1 MYVSKRGEKI
11 LEVGLGIH
19 RIIIVSSQVF
29 CIEDGWK
36 QLVDFRLKFLDCCG
50 KVANEGLVQ
59 EAKVGKDV
67 MSDKNVLFLLQSCN
81 DLGELSLDI
90 RQLSLRLITRL
101 GGEPFWLNAGQ
112 ITTYQSLED
121 PCQACDL

>member
-1 MYVSKRGEKI
+1 MSG
-11 LEVGLGIH
+11 
-19 RIIIVSSQVF
+19 QVF
-29 CIEDGWK
+29 CIEDGGE
-36 QLVDFRLKFLDCCG
+36 QLVDFRLKILDCCG
-50 KVANEGLVQ
+50 KVANEGLIQ
-59 EAKVGKDV
+59 ETKVGEDV
-67 MSDKNVLFLLQSCN
+67 VSDKNVLFLLQNCN